1 MDESIKMTIEIA
13 RSRGVGLRKMWEEV
27 IAVLVEVKWR
37 LRMWVEVKELK
48 QQENESIM
56 KFVLRLK

>member
-27 IAVLVEVKWR
+27 IAVLVEVK
-37 LRMWVEVKELK
+37 
-48 QQENESIM
+48 
-56 KFVLRLK
+56 